1 MPSTTPSPV
10 APPDLPVRSGL
21 DRSETQRSVRHL
33 HFGMTQVERAL
44 SDRSFRLWLL
54 ITLNALDLL
63 TTAAVLALGGVEANP
78 AMAPFVESWWQ
89 PIAVKASV
97 LGLMW
102 AVVVRTPPRSRIS
115 ALVLSAAWIFYA
127 GVVGWNTLL
136 LITY

>member
-1 MPSTTPSPV
+1 MS
-10 APPDLPVRSGL
+10 
-21 DRSETQRSVRHL
+21 
-33 HFGMTQVERAL
+33 QVERAL

-89 PIAVKASV
+89 PFVVKALV

-115 ALVLSAAWIFYA
+115 AIVLAAAWIFYA

-136 LITY
+136 LILH